1 MTAQYFRPTLNY
13 FLTMP
18 IEPVFSW
25 ELFRETPV
33 IGILRGL
40 TYDQCRRAV
49 EAGLET
55 GFRTWEITMNTDGTE
70 ELIRALLDE
79 YTDINVGAGTVCTL
93 EDYERAVAAGA
104 QFIVMPILDEEVIV
118 SAVAEGLPV
127 FPGAFTPTEIYRA
140 WSLGATAV
148 KLFPAGQL
156 GAGYVRDLKAPLG
169 EIRLLPTGGI
179 DRQNIRTYF
188 EAGVMGVGMG
198 SGLVDRKLLDGGD
211 HGALHAHF
219 RSVRNLIADLL

>member
-1 MTAQYFRPTLNY
+1 
-13 FLTMP
+13 MP

-25 ELFRETPV
+25 ELFRHTPV

-40 TYDQCRRAV
+40 TQDQCQRAV

-55 GFRTWEITMNTDGTE
+55 GFRTWEITMDTE
-70 ELIRALLDE
+70 GVEDLIQDLRAR
-79 YTDINVGAGTVCTL
+79 YTDINIGAGTVCTL

-148 KLFPAGQL
+148 KLFPAGQF
-156 GAGYVRDLKAPLG
+156 GAGYVRDLKGPLG
-169 EIRLLPTGGI
+169 DVRLLPTGGV
-179 DRQNIRTYF
+179 DRQNIRAYF

-198 SGLVDRKLLDGGD
+198 SGLIDNKLLDGGD

>member
-1 MTAQYFRPTLNY
+1 
-13 FLTMP
+13 MP

-40 TYDQCRRAV
+40 SLVQCQRAV
-49 EAGLET
+49 EVGLET
-55 GFRTWEITMNTDGTE
+55 GFRTWEITIDTAGAED
-70 ELIRALLDE
+70 LIQRLREE
-79 YTDINVGAGTVCTL
+79 YTEINVGAGTVCTL
-93 EDYERAVAAGA
+93 EDYERAIAVGA
-104 QFIVMPILDEEVIV
+104 QFIVMPIVDEEVIV

-156 GAGYVRDLKAPLG
+156 GAGYVRDLKAPLS
-169 EIRLLPTGGI
+169 EVRLLPTGGI